1 MTPATARTATA
12 RSAAAPARSP
22 ARRTPAA
29 QPRPQLRAVPAPLW
43 RAPLAPFV
51 IVAVALVVAG
61 LLALLMLNTLVA
73 EDSFRV
79 RQLEQ
84 QTTAL
89 REQEQVLLAQVA
101 RLDSPAELAEK
112 AGKLGLVPA
121 GSPAFLELPSGRVRG
136 LPRSAESP
144 RSATQRTKSTGG
156 AAKTAKPAKPPKPRT
171 SGQATKPATT
181 PRKPG

>member
-1 MTPATARTATA
+1 MTAATARAA
-12 RSAAAPARSP
+12 RTGAAPKNP

-29 QPRPQLRAVPAPLW
+29 RPRPQLRAVPAPPW

-84 QTTAL
+84 ETTRL
-89 REQEQVLLAQVA
+89 REQEQVLLAEVA
-101 RLDSPAELAEK
+101 RLDAPAVLARK
-112 AGKLGLVPA
+112 AVRDLGMVPA
-121 GSPAFLELPSGRVRG
+121 GSPAFILPDGKILGDPGRPAVATPPTRPVTAPVPKTVKPVKKAKKSPAQRSG
-136 LPRSAESP
+136 
-144 RSATQRTKSTGG
+144 K
-156 AAKTAKPAKPPKPRT
+156 AKPPP
-171 SGQATKPATT
+171 PEE
-181 PRKPG
+181 PE

>member
-1 MTPATARTATA
+1 MTATA
-12 RSAAAPARSP
+12 RAVTAPTRSP

-29 QPRPQLRAVPAPLW
+29 QPRPPLRAVPVPPW

-51 IVAVALVVAG
+51 IVAVALVVGG

-84 QTTAL
+84 QTTTL
-89 REQEQVLLAQVA
+89 REREQVLLADVA
-101 RLDSPAELAEK
+101 RLDSPAVLADR
-112 AGKLGLVPA
+112 AAKLGLIAA

-136 LPRSAESP
+136 V
-144 RSATQRTKSTGG
+144 T
-156 AAKTAKPAKPPKPRT
+156 KTARE
-171 SGQATKPATT
+171 
-181 PRKPG
+181 RR